1 MPGTN
6 PSPNRAVR
14 KGTSDMPISTAWF
27 PVRAALGA
35 PQAATTIIAD
45 YASLDECLNA
55 SLAKRRAARRAGT
68 RPVVLACVPAET
80 INRVAGSVG

>member
-1 MPGTN
+1 M
-6 PSPNRAVR
+6 
-14 KGTSDMPISTAWF
+14 SDMPISTAWF

-35 PQAATTIIAD
+35 PQAETVIAD

-55 SLAKRRAARRAGT
+55 SLAKRRAAPHAGA